1 MVNPRSQ
8 DDKPRATLPTNLD
21 QYADREIS
29 LVVSG
34 SDKVYVGESL
44 IGSVDRLAEGR
55 GVVVP
60 RFEDRARVAQEG
72 FAAIMRDPDLYTQMS
87 QAYNMY
93 NGKKLN
99 APVPPDDLERWF
111 SDAAYDA
118 SQRDPKDKVTTLD
131 VIFGRLP
138 SPEVLAGMQMDGAG
152 GAGGYRG
159 PTQTITEMAESDIR
173 KSANAIAI
181 ELLGRPVDE
190 QEMGR
195 IVRKMRS
202 AEQEQP
208 TVTTAVPGSTLT
220 QQGLTATGREDIL
233 RELISQ
239 NPEYEQFQV
248 DTTVLDSMLDFV
260 NRKKQVSGG

>member
-1 MVNPRSQ
+1 MVNPRNE
-8 DDKPRATLPTNLD
+8 DNKPRSILPTNLD
-21 QYADREIS
+21 QYSDREIS

-34 SDKVYVGESL
+34 SDKVYVGEKL
-44 IGSVDRLAEGR
+44 IGSVDRISEGR

-60 RFEDRARVAQEG
+60 QFEDRARVAQEG
-72 FAAIMRDPDLYTQMS
+72 FAAIMRDRDLYDQMV
-87 QAYNMY
+87 QAYNLY
-93 NGKKLN
+93 NGKKIN
-99 APVPPDDLERWF
+99 ASVATDDLERWF

-138 SPEVLAGMQMDGAG
+138 SAEVLAGMDMAGAG
-152 GAGGYRG
+152 GRNGFRG
-159 PTQTITEMAESDIR
+159 PTETITEMAESDIR
-173 KSANAIAI
+173 KSANTIAI

-190 QEMGR
+190 KEMDR
-195 IVRKMRS
+195 IVRKMRG

-208 TVTTAVPGSTLT
+208 TITTSVPGRTVT